1 MDILGIGIQ
10 EILFIMVL
18 ALIILGPKDIV
29 KTGRKVGA
37 WLRQFVLS
45 EEWRVM
51 RQTGEELR
59 DLPSKLMRE
68 ANPDLDMPMEEVNK
82 KVFGD
87 DYGTWSRQKPIP
99 TEGLPPDPGNT
110 IAPPQPAPEAEA
122 GQKSTAD
129 PNEETHE
136 NPA

>member
-18 ALIILGPKDIV
+18 ALIILGPKDMV
-29 KTGRKVGA
+29 KTGRKIGA

-59 DLPSKLMRE
+59 DLPNKLMRE

-87 DYGTWSRQKPIP
+87 SYGTWARQTPIP
-99 TEGLPPDPGNT
+99 TEGLPADPQNS
-110 IAPPQPAPEAEA
+110 IAPPRPGPETDSGDHSA
-122 GQKSTAD
+122 AD

-136 NPA
+136 DPA

>member
-10 EILFIMVL
+10 EILLIMVL

-29 KTGRKVGA
+29 KNGRKIGA

-51 RQTGEELR
+51 RQTSEELR
-59 DLPSKLMRE
+59 HLPNKLMRE
-68 ANPDLDMPMEEVNK
+68 ANPDLDMPAEKDNR
-82 KVFGD
+82 KVSGNT
-87 DYGTWSRQKPIP
+87 YGTWSGQKPIP
-99 TEGLPPDPGNT
+99 TEGLPPDLGNT
-110 IAPPQPAPEAEA
+110 IAPPQPAPEAKP

-136 NPA
+136 DPA

>member
-10 EILFIMVL
+10 EIFFIMVL
-18 ALIILGPKDIV
+18 ALIILGPKDMV
-29 KTGRKVGA
+29 KTGRKIGA

-59 DLPSKLMRE
+59 DLPNKLMRE

-87 DYGTWSRQKPIP
+87 TYGTWTRQKPIP
-99 TEGLPPDPGNT
+99 TVGLPPDPRNS
-110 IAPPQPAPEAEA
+110 IAPPKPGPEPDP
-122 GQKSTAD
+122 GQESTTG
-129 PNEETHE
+129 PNGENHE

>member
-1 MDILGIGIQ
+1 MDILGIGLQ

-18 ALIILGPKDIV
+18 ALIILGPRDMV
-29 KTGRKVGA
+29 KTGKKIGA

-59 DLPSKLMRE
+59 DLPNKLMRE

-87 DYGTWSRQKPIP
+87 TYGTWARQKPVP
-99 TEGLPPDPGNT
+99 TEGLPAEPGNS
-110 IAPPQPAPEAEA
+110 IAPPQADAGPAPELNPIAE
-122 GQKSTAD
+122 
-129 PNEETHE
+129 PNEENHE
-136 NPA
+136 KPA